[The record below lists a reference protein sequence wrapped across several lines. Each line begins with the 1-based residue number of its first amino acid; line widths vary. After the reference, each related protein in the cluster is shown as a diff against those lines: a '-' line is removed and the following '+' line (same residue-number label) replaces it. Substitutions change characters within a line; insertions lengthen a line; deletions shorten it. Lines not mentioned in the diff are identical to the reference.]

1 MALCNQD
8 WDIINRNL
16 FVEGAKFWR
25 SGYFNRKTG
34 EEQNICSEYRRTKS
48 PCSAMVRY
56 VPRGEPDSDP
66 ALSSVCA
73 DAENDEGDG
82 AEDDELLPD
91 DARLQSD
98 KYDIVLVYATPVEL
112 HAEFHEIDLMNAKV
126 EEMKEKMA
134 EIMMRDPTLEPATI
148 VDKVLNDF
156 TDNLDGNA
164 KSELISKQI
173 FGYNICI

>member
-34 EEQNICSEYRRTKS
+34 EEQYICSEYRRTKC
-48 PCSAMVRY
+48 PCSAMVPY

-66 ALSSVCA
+66 ALSPVADTSVCA

-91 DARLQSD
+91 DA
-98 KYDIVLVYATPVEL
+98 
-112 HAEFHEIDLMNAKV
+112 
-126 EEMKEKMA
+126 
-134 EIMMRDPTLEPATI
+134 TLY
-148 VDKVLNDF
+148 VCR
-156 TDNLDGNA
+156 
-164 KSELISKQI
+164 SK
-173 FGYNICI
+173 F